1 MSPCS
6 VSSHCLPLQTCPLLI
21 SHVLGHNG
29 LFPFHRRNHASSYQ
43 RAFHLL
49 FPLPRTLLPTPAY
62 ISSFFQSQLRSW
74 EASSI
79 YPDQIWLPL
88 KGFHSTMTVFRFLF
102 FFFFFDRSSS
112 YAAWGSLV
120 LPPGIKLRATA
131 VKSLTPNYWTTG
143 NSLPWPFYSIT
154 LITINS
160 YISSFLFIWLIKM
173 LTILFSGSIT
183 YPSIW

>member
-1 MSPCS
+1 MAFFHSTEGTMLPPTKGHFTCCS
-6 VSSHCLPLQTCPLLI
+6 LYQEHSFQPQPTSLHSSNP
-21 SHVLGHNG
+21 
-29 LFPFHRRNHASSYQ
+29 
-43 RAFHLL
+43 
-49 FPLPRTLLPTPAY
+49 
-62 ISSFFQSQLRSW
+62 SW
-74 EASSI
+74 EAERH
-79 YPDQIWLPL
+79 PL
-88 KGFHSTMTVFRFLF
+88 FTQTRSGCPSKAFTAPWPFFF